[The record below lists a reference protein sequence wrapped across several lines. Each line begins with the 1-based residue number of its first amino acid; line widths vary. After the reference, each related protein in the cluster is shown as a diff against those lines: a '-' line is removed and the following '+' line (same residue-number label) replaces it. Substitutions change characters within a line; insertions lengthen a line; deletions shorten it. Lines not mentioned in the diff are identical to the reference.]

1 MKCLLL
7 LLSQYYL
14 NYYGDKVRAIEINK
28 LTIDDYKE
36 KEIGIIIGGSN
47 KNNSWNKDGM
57 HTFEITKNGE
67 GYLLIADGFKYKRI
81 NKIYDRINS
90 TL

>member
-1 MKCLLL
+1 
-7 LLSQYYL
+7 
-14 NYYGDKVRAIEINK
+14 
-28 LTIDDYKE
+28 
-36 KEIGIIIGGSN
+36 
-47 KNNSWNKDGM
+47 M

-90 TL
+90 KL